1 MSGDR
6 GLSLAA
12 GILHCRA
19 QISDLVEEGQLI
31 AEVRN
36 PEDGER
42 LNIADGETVKLSTKR
57 GSIEIPVE
65 YTWRAAHGYCLMP
78 HYFGLHYQGK
88 MRGMHANYLID
99 GSDLDPLTGNALWRH
114 TPCRVEKL
122 ERSV

>member
-1 MSGDR
+1 M
-6 GLSLAA
+6 
-12 GILHCRA
+12 
-19 QISDLVEEGQLI
+19 
-31 AEVRN
+31 
-36 PEDGER
+36 
-42 LNIADGETVKLSTKR
+42 KLSTNR

-88 MRGMHANYLID
+88 VRGMHANYLID
-99 GSDLDPLTGNALWRH
+99 GSDLDPLTGNSHWRH